1 MSQVESSSSDRPAG
15 HFAGGASSFPEVTV
29 RRTPADKPQ
38 LRIAPAVAG
47 GPLDHAA
54 EQAAADE
61 READAVT
68 RFMRAIFGERF
79 TLDPVRL
86 GRAKRRRK

>member
-1 MSQVESSSSDRPAG
+1 MHRYCPAG
-15 HFAGGASSFPEVTV
+15 HFVGGAVSFVEVTL
-29 RRTPADKPQ
+29 RRTPADKPK
-38 LRIAPAVAG
+38 LRIAPG
-47 GPLDHAA
+47 TTDGEPLDHGA

-61 READAVT
+61 REANAIT
-68 RFMRAIFGERF
+68 KFMRAIFGERF